1 MINKKIIIENKQI
14 ENKLDELLLKINF
27 IKNNYENIDLLFNND
42 NDNDNLMINI
52 NNCLNLIDKNI
63 IQNGYLIRNKIN
75 IEFL

>member
-14 ENKLDELLLKINF
+14 KNKLDELLLKINF

>member
-27 IKNNYENIDLLFNND
+27 IKNNYENIDLIFNND
-42 NDNDNLMINI
+42 NDNNNLIINI
-52 NNCLNLIDKNI
+52 DNCLKLIDKNI

>member
-27 IKNNYENIDLLFNND
+27 IKNNYENIDLIFNND
-42 NDNDNLMINI
+42 NDNNNLMINI
-52 NNCLNLIDKNI
+52 DNCLKLIDKNI

>member
-27 IKNNYENIDLLFNND
+27 IKNNYENIDLIFNNNND
-42 NDNDNLMINI
+42 NNNLMINI
-52 NNCLNLIDKNI
+52 DNCLKLIDKNI